1 MSIKASEISDLIG
14 QRIQNFAGGTEARN
28 VGSVMSVADGVV
40 RIHGLADVRY
50 GEMIEFPGNVFGLA
64 LNLEQDSVGAV
75 VLGEYKGIS
84 EGDTVKTTGRIL
96 EVPVGRELLGRVV
109 DALGQPIDGKGPL
122 KTTKTAPI
130 ERVAPG
136 VIYRKSVA
144 QPVQTG
150 YKAVDSM
157 VPIGRGQRELII
169 GDRQTG
175 KTAMAVD
182 TIINQKTSGIKCVYV
197 AIGQKQS
204 TIANVVRKREEHGA
218 MKHTIIVAAP

>member
-75 VLGEYKGIS
+75 VLGEYKSIK

-96 EVPVGRELLGRVV
+96 EVPVGPELLGRVV
-109 DALGQPIDGKGPL
+109 DAL
-122 KTTKTAPI
+122 
-130 ERVAPG
+130 
-136 VIYRKSVA
+136 
-144 QPVQTG
+144 VQSS
-150 YKAVDSM
+150 AWRRASS
-157 VPIGRGQRELII
+157 IARACRSRCRL
-169 GDRQTG
+169 
-175 KTAMAVD
+175 D
-182 TIINQKTSGIKCVYV
+182 TSRWTRWSPW
-197 AIGQKQS
+197 
-204 TIANVVRKREEHGA
+204 
-218 MKHTIIVAAP
+218 AAASAS